1 MVKLHTSTYAI
12 TGEQWLHLAII
23 SISATL
29 WYYPVSFCHT
39 MVLSSFFLPHYGII
53 LFLSATLWYYPVSFS
68 HTMVLSCFF
77 RPHYGI
83 ILFLS
88 ATLWYYP
95 VSFSHTMVLSC
106 FFLPH
111 YGIILF
117 LSATLWYYPVSFS
130 HTMVLSCF
138 FLPHYG
144 IILLLALQVTCT
156 LFSLQTTTKKG
167 QSETHVR
174 GIKRTT
180 AWSFSIMDDEVWSP
194 CASKQP

>member
-1 MVKLHTSTYAI
+1 MLTYAI
-12 TGEQWLHLAII
+12 TGGQWLHLAII

-29 WYYPVSFCHT
+29 WYYPVSFRHT
-39 MVLSSFFLPHYGII
+39 TVLSCFFRPHYGII
-53 LFLSATLWYYPVSFS
+53 LFLSATLRYYPVSATLWYYPVSFG

-95 VSFSHTMVLSC
+95 VSFGHTMVLS
-106 FFLPH
+106 F
-111 YGIILF
+111 GIILF
-117 LSATLWYYPVSFS
+117 
-130 HTMVLSCF
+130 
-138 FLPHYG
+138 
-144 IILLLALQVTCT
+144 LALQVTCT

-174 GIKRTT
+174 GITRKI

-194 CASKQP
+194 CASKQPYKFGW